1 MITGKTQSGFEFAVP
16 DDAMDDYE
24 LLETLV
30 GIDKGD
36 FTLITDMTNMLLGEE
51 QKNKLK
57 EHIRSDKGKVS
68 VAAMLNEV
76 MEIFKASSAGKN

>member
-51 QKNKLK
+51 QKK
-57 EHIRSDKGKVS
+57 
-68 VAAMLNEV
+68 
-76 MEIFKASSAGKN
+76 